1 VRSSYICFI
10 FFFRDLYHCV
20 KFLYPYTLPAGL
32 PTSMERNCPSTSEI
46 PRGSTSNQKS
56 PVELPQPVTASRGR
70 TSQST
75 ISEEERLS
83 HPWKDPAIETREQ
96 YSGDV
101 RMRKKRFI
109 LPRNEEKLLFPAS
122 MPPKYS
128 LFDFF
133 PFSLMTKYFAKR
145 GQFKGRRA
153 ARLRAKLQSSV
164 VSHNIPLEIS
174 LYLVGVIHSCV
185 CRVLTIESNR
195 VHILPLCNTGAWVM
209 LGLSVSGVGI

>member
-1 VRSSYICFI
+1 V
-10 FFFRDLYHCV
+10 
-20 KFLYPYTLPAGL
+20 
-32 PTSMERNCPSTSEI
+32 
-46 PRGSTSNQKS
+46 
-56 PVELPQPVTASRGR
+56 LPQPVTAFRGR

-83 HPWKDPAIETREQ
+83 HPWKDPAIEMREQ
-96 YSGDV
+96 SGDV
-101 RMRKKRFI
+101 RIRKKRFI

-133 PFSLMTKYFAKR
+133 PFSLMMGYFANR
-145 GQFKGRRA
+145 GQYKGKRA

-174 LYLVGVIHSCV
+174 LYLVGFVYWCVWGVITIGS
-185 CRVLTIESNR
+185 CRVHTL
-195 VHILPLCNTGAWVM
+195 LLCRTGVWLI
-209 LGLSVSGVGI
+209 LGLLVSRFGMQV